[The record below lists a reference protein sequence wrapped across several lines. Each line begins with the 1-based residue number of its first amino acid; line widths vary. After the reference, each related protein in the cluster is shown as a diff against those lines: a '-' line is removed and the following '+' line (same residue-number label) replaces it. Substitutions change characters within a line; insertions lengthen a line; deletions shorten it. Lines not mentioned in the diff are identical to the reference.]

1 MSDTHYYILTFS
13 EVKGALIA
21 QDYDFRGFN
30 DDVLS
35 EGQYIQSWPL
45 GVQITVSGKEPP
57 DNLFCPLKPWH
68 LISKKVKNVFEK
80 YDIKGVQFLQPKIVH
95 QSGIEIPDYYIL
107 NVLEMVDGLDL
118 EHTTW
123 MTDQKWN
130 VEYPQLN
137 IFKIALKQS
146 LVTNKDIFRIL
157 PSKVEVIVSERL
169 KTTLEGENA
178 DMGFKFLPIMAY

>member
-21 QDYDFRGFN
+21 QDYDFHGFN
-30 DDVLS
+30 DEVLS
-35 EGQYIQSWPL
+35 EGQYVQNWPL
-45 GVQITVSGKEPP
+45 GIQITVSGKKPL

-68 LISKKVKNVFEK
+68 LVSQMVKNVCEK
-80 YDIKGVQFLQPKIVH
+80 HDIVGVQFLQLKIVH
-95 QSGIEIPDYYIL
+95 QSGVEIPGYYIL
-107 NVLEMVDGLDL
+107 NVVEIVNGLDF

-123 MTDQKWN
+123 MTDQKWD

-137 IFKIALKQS
+137 IFKIALKKS

-157 PSKVEVIVSERL
+157 PSKVEVIVSKRL
-169 KTTLEGENA
+169 KTILEEENA
-178 DMGFKFLPIMAY
+178 DMGFKFLPITAY